1 MTPTD
6 LSRCSATELLALYR
20 TKACS
25 PVEATQAVLSR
36 ISSLNAR
43 LNAFRLVD
51 PERALAAA
59 RESEERWRRGE
70 PRGLVD
76 GVPASVKDVLLTI
89 GWSTRL
95 GSTLTSE
102 AGPWDFDAP
111 PVARMREQG
120 AVLLGKTNTSEF
132 HWKTVTDSPLTGITR
147 NPWNPDL
154 TPGGSCGGATAAV
167 AAGMGP
173 LSLGTDGG
181 GSIRVPC
188 AFTGVFGLKPT
199 FGRVPQYP
207 AGAFGTMA
215 HVGPVTRSA
224 ADAALM
230 LTVLS
235 RPDDRDWYALPFE
248 DRDCRNG
255 LDDGVRDLTIGF
267 SPDLGLGGVDP
278 DVARVVADAVSVFSD
293 LGARVAEVDGALPD
307 FRDTR
312 ETFETL
318 GFPGIA
324 LSVARFTEEEQ
335 ARMDP
340 GLTAVA
346 RLGERVGIM
355 DYMAANRARERL
367 GLAMNEFHR
376 THDLL
381 VTPTVPILPF
391 PVGRDVPDPSRQSR
405 WTEWAPFSYPF
416 NLTRQPAASLPCGFS
431 KNGLPVGLQVVGP
444 LNGDALVLRACRAF
458 ELARPIVYPEPLT

>member
-1 MTPTD
+1 MTTTD

-20 TKACS
+20 TGACS
-25 PVEATQAVLSR
+25 PVEATEAALSR
-36 ISSLNAR
+36 ISALNGP

-51 PERALAAA
+51 PERALAEA
-59 RESEERWRRGE
+59 RASERRWRRGE
-70 PRGLVD
+70 PLGLVD
-76 GVPASVKDVLLTI
+76 GVPTSVKDVLLTA
-89 GWSTRL
+89 GWSTRW

-102 AGPWDFDAP
+102 TGSWDVDAP
-111 PVARMREQG
+111 AVARLREHG

-173 LSLGTDGG
+173 LALGTDGG

-215 HVGPVTRSA
+215 HVGPIARSA
-224 ADAALM
+224 ADAALL
-230 LTVLS
+230 LTVIS
-235 RPDDRDWYALPFE
+235 RPDHRDWHALAFE
-248 DRDCRNG
+248 DRDYRAG
-255 LDDGVRDLTIGF
+255 LDTGVRDLTIAF
-267 SPDLGLGGVDP
+267 SPNLGLGGVDP
-278 DVARVVADAVSVFSD
+278 EVARIVADAVSVFSD
-293 LGARVAEVDGALPD
+293 LGARVVEVEEVSPCFASA
-307 FRDTR
+307 R

-324 LSVARFTEEEQ
+324 LSVGRFTEEERS
-335 ARMDP
+335 RMDP
-340 GLTAVA
+340 GLVAVA
-346 RLGERVGIM
+346 KLGERVGIM
-355 DYMAANRARERL
+355 DYMAANRARDQL

-381 VTPTVPILPF
+381 LTPSVPILPF
-391 PVGRDVPDPSRQSR
+391 PVGRDVPDPARQAR
-405 WTEWAPFSYPF
+405 WTEWAPFSFPF
-416 NLTRQPAASLPCGFS
+416 NMTRQPAASLPCGFAE
-431 KNGLPVGLQVVGP
+431 NGMPVGLQIVGP
-444 LNGDALVLRACRAF
+444 LYGDALVLRACHAF
-458 ELARPIVYPEPLT
+458 EGARPIVHPERFV

>member
-1 MTPTD
+1 MSTD
-6 LSRCSATELLALYR
+6 LSRCSATQLLALYR
-20 TKACS
+20 SKACS
-25 PVEATQAVLSR
+25 PVEAADAVLSR
-36 ISSLNAR
+36 ISSRNER

-51 PERALAAA
+51 PDRALAAA
-59 RESEERWRRGE
+59 RESEQRWWRGE

-76 GVPASVKDVLLTI
+76 GVPASVKDVLLTA
-89 GWSTRL
+89 GWSTRW

-102 AGPWDFDAP
+102 AGAWDVDAP
-111 PVARMREQG
+111 PVARMREHG

-173 LSLGTDGG
+173 LALGTDGG

-188 AFTGVFGLKPT
+188 AFSGVFGLKPT
-199 FGRVPQYP
+199 FGRVPQFP

-215 HVGPVTRSA
+215 HVGPIARSA

-230 LTVLS
+230 LTVIS
-235 RPDDRDWYALPFE
+235 QPDHRDWYALPFE
-248 DRDCRNG
+248 DRDYRSGLGTGIRN
-255 LDDGVRDLTIGF
+255 LTVAF

-278 DVARVVADAVSVFSD
+278 EVARVAAEAVSVFSD
-293 LGARVAEVDGALPD
+293 LGARVVEVDNPSPAFGRA
-307 FRDTR
+307 R

-324 LSVARFTEEEQ
+324 LSTARFTDEER
-335 ARMDP
+335 AHMDP
-340 GLTAVA
+340 GLVAVA
-346 RLGERVGIM
+346 KRGEQVGIM
-355 DYMAANRARERL
+355 DYMAANRGREEL
-367 GLAMNEFHR
+367 GLVMNEFHR

-381 VTPTVPILPF
+381 LTPSVPILPF
-391 PVGRDVPDPSRQSR
+391 PVGRDVPDPASQDR

-431 KNGLPVGLQVVGP
+431 RGGLPVGLQVVGP
-444 LNGDALVLRACRAF
+444 LYGDALVLRACHAF
-458 ELARPIVYPEPLT
+458 ERARPIVYPKQAV